1 MSLTSGGVS
10 RKLRL
15 AMVGGGPGSFIGPVH
30 RIAAELD
37 GQIELVAGAFS
48 SSAERSAQAAAQYGI
63 DWSRAYADYESLF
76 EREQARTDPVDLI
89 AIVTPNHLHFPVAAA
104 ALKRGFHVISDKPAT
119 ATLEEAEALA
129 ALVAGSAGLYA
140 LTYTY
145 TGYPMIRQARAMCA
159 AGELGRI
166 RKVVVEYVQGWLS
179 EPIEADAQK
188 QAAWR
193 TDPARAGIGGCIG
206 DIGVHAF
213 NLVEFVTG
221 EQVVKLC
228 ADLSS
233 IVHGRCLD
241 DDCNLLVRL
250 SGGAPGVIHTTQ
262 IAAGE
267 RNGLA
272 LRVFGEKGSL
282 LWEQENPNQLRVSWP
297 DRPAQTFHAGSSYLA
312 ASAAGACRLPAGHP
326 EGYLEAFANL
336 YRDFAAAIRA
346 RATGESGSSALVND
360 IEVGVRSMRFV
371 EVAVAASRNAHGWVT
386 IS

>member
-1 MSLTSGGVS
+1 MSFASAGNT

-15 AMVGGGPGSFIGPVH
+15 ALVGGGPGSFIGPVH

-48 SSAERSAQAAAQYGI
+48 SNAERSAQAAAQYGI
-63 DWSRAYADYESLF
+63 DPSRAYSDYETLLDR
-76 EREQARTDPVDLI
+76 ERERTDPADLV

-104 ALKRGFHVISDKPAT
+104 ALARGYHVISDKPAT
-119 ATLEEAEALA
+119 ATLDEAQALA
-129 ALVAGSAGLYA
+129 AHVADSDGLYA

-179 EPIEADAQK
+179 QPIEADEQK

-193 TDPARAGIGGCIG
+193 TDPARAGMGGCIG

-221 EQVVKLC
+221 ERVVKLC
-228 ADLSS
+228 ADLSA
-233 IVHGRCLD
+233 IVEGRRLD

-272 LRVFGEKGSL
+272 IRVFGEKGSL
-282 LWEQENPNQLRVSWP
+282 AWEQEEPNRLRVSWS
-297 DRPAQTFHAGSSYLA
+297 DRPTQIFHAGASYLA
-312 ASAAGACRLPAGHP
+312 ASAASACRLPPGHP

-336 YRDFAAAIRA
+336 YRDFAASIRA
-346 RATGESGSSALVND
+346 RASGASDECGLVNG
-360 IEVGVRSMRFV
+360 IEAGVRSMRFV
-371 EVAVAASRNAHGWVT
+371 EVAVAASRDGRGWVAMD
-386 IS
+386 